1 MFPHTKTHTLLMKSK
16 NRNYTHN
23 YTTQIH
29 SLIRCLF
36 RDIRTNR
43 YYGKKIA
50 SRVSLS
56 LGILLYLCLILPIR
70 QHQKRNDA
78 DDTCVFYVSAVCQMT
93 NGAILGAFFW
103 ESRTSGIF
111 LFDKTKR
118 RCLWHH

>member
-1 MFPHTKTHTLLMKSK
+1 MIK
-16 NRNYTHN
+16 
-23 YTTQIH
+23 
-29 SLIRCLF
+29 LIR
-36 RDIRTNR
+36 DIITNKGLQGVAK
-43 YYGKKIA
+43 Y
-50 SRVSLS
+50 
-56 LGILLYLCLILPIR
+56 LGILLKKGLILPIR

-118 RCLWHH
+118 RNT